1 MVPLS
6 KSGVR
11 KHRGFES
18 RPLRQ
23 DSFNQAGRLMP
34 VGFSSLGGEVA

>member
-23 DSFNQAGRLMP
+23 GFIDQPAGAMP
-34 VGFSSLGGEVA
+34 VGFYSLGGEVA